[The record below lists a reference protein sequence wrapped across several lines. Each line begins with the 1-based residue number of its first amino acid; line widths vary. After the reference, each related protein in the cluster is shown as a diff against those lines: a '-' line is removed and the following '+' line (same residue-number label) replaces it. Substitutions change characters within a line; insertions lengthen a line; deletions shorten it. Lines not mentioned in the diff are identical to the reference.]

1 MRTGY
6 VNDIFECARQTQ
18 AMKTEIPMTKKRQ
31 KERERGGKSR
41 EQKAVGERG
50 LHHSQT
56 RCQSHSLPL
65 PPPHFNQRSHFA
77 VKRPLG

>member
-31 KERERGGKSR
+31 KERER
-41 EQKAVGERG
+41 EGERAE
-50 LHHSQT
+50 SRKQ
-56 RCQSHSLPL
+56 
-65 PPPHFNQRSHFA
+65 
-77 VKRPLG
+77 